1 MPRQR
6 IHHRRR
12 VYLFPNDFP
21 ERLKLLKEESG
32 LSWSEIARRL
42 GVDPLTVRR
51 WWKYGVRPSFRHQTA
66 LLKLAEDL
74 SLGHLLTVW
83 DIEDAMSGS
92 DGRGRSSEKIARRG
106 APTRCRSMKRKGLT
120 PAKRLQARA

>member
-32 LSWSEIARRL
+32 LTWSEIARSL
-42 GVDPLTVRR
+42 VVDPLTVRR
-51 WWKYGVRPSFRHQTA
+51 WWKYGVRPSFLHQAA

-74 SLGHLLTVW
+74 GLGHLFT
-83 DIEDAMSGS
+83 G
-92 DGRGRSSEKIARRG
+92 
-106 APTRCRSMKRKGLT
+106 
-120 PAKRLQARA
+120 

>member
-12 VYLFPNDFP
+12 VYLYPDDFP

-32 LSWSEIARRL
+32 LPWAELARRL

-51 WWKYGVRPSFRHQTA
+51 WWKYGVRPT
-66 LLKLAEDL
+66 KLDKIENLHSSDTIDTQH
-74 SLGHLLTVW
+74 LG
-83 DIEDAMSGS
+83 A
-92 DGRGRSSEKIARRG
+92 RGQSIWR
-106 APTRCRSMKRKGLT
+106 
-120 PAKRLQARA
+120 